1 MRVGRRGMTLVEVLT
16 AAVIL
21 GAGVAG
27 LLSAASMSLRNQRG
41 SECRAGAMCLAQEKM
56 SEVEVAGPRDWTT
69 RRATQ
74 GIVDRPGMK
83 YSWTVA
89 TEALSVGT
97 LYSVLVTVEWSA
109 PGSSGQVQL
118 ETWLNDYKAAAI
130 EAVKQQGT
138 SGSPGGQA
146 PSNR

>member
-1 MRVGRRGMTLVEVLT
+1 MTLVEVLT

-41 SECRAGAMCLAQEKM
+41 SEYRATAMCLAQEKM
-56 SEVEVAGPRDWTT
+56 SEVQVAGPRDWTT

-74 GIVDRPGMK
+74 GVEDRPGVA

-89 TEALSVGT
+89 TEALSVGS
-97 LYSVLVTVEWSA
+97 LYSVQVTVEWSA

-118 ETWLNDYKAAAI
+118 ETWLNDYKTAAM
-130 EAVKQQGT
+130 EAAKQQGT
-138 SGSPGGQA
+138 SGTPAGQA
-146 PSNR
+146 PPNR